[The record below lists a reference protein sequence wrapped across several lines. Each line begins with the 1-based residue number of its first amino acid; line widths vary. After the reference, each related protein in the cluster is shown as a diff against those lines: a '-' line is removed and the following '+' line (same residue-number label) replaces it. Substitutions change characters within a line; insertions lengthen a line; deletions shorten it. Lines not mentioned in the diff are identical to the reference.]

1 MAALLA
7 AALLSGLFG
16 TVTRSPITPV
26 CVAGQSCSAP
36 AAGVTLTFLRNGTP
50 VRSVVTSATGRY
62 RVLLAP
68 GVYTVHFSPRTRIG
82 RLTPAT
88 VTVPRHVVARRA
100 FVIDTGIR

>member
-1 MAALLA
+1 MAVLLA
-7 AALLSGLFG
+7 VLLSGLFG

-36 AAGVTLTFLRNGTP
+36 AAGVTLTFLRGGKP
-50 VRSVVTSATGRY
+50 VRSVVTSATGKY

-68 GVYTVHFSPRTRIG
+68 GVYTVRVSPRTRVG

-88 VTVPRHVVARRA
+88 VTVPPRVVARRA